1 MVHFLKTLFYNLHT
15 ILLHQN
21 FMIKVLKATDLIHRS
36 IFILLEKKIEGR
48 KKPSILFP
56 STYYTKMNNP
66 QAYKCRNK
74 I

>member
-1 MVHFLKTLFYNLHT
+1 
-15 ILLHQN
+15 
-21 FMIKVLKATDLIHRS
+21 MIKVLKATDLIHRS

>member
-1 MVHFLKTLFYNLHT
+1 
-15 ILLHQN
+15 
-21 FMIKVLKATDLIHRS
+21 MIKVLKATDLIHRS
-36 IFILLEKKIEGR
+36 IFILLEKKIEER